1 MSIVAENK
9 EKRYVSDNAQLMAE
23 WNWEKNTASG
33 LDPHKLTVGSERKV
47 WWKCSKRHEW
57 EAVCYSRTAG
67 NQCPIC
73 SGRQVLVGYNDLY
86 TLMPEI
92 ALQWHPTKN
101 GEFTSKDVTI
111 NSHRKVWWLG
121 ACGHEWEAPV
131 SERTRGRGCPICKS
145 KKVVAGINDLAT
157 QYPHISKEWH
167 TSKNKNQPTQVL
179 PQSNKSVWW
188 ICSKGHEYQTSPAH
202 RITKNSSCPI
212 CSNKQILIGFND
224 LATTH
229 PEIASQWHPTK
240 NELTPQQVTIG
251 AEKYIWWICDHGHE
265 WQAVVYSRK
274 DRGCRYCFGNK
285 VLVGYND
292 LSTTHPKLAAQWH
305 PTKNNLTAFDFSAG
319 SNRMV
324 WWLGECGH
332 EWKAV
337 ICSRAS
343 GCGCPTCNEERKTS
357 FAENA
362 IYFYVKSLCP
372 DTIKSYR
379 VDWLG
384 RMELDIYIP
393 SLQVA
398 IEYDGQAWHN
408 DIENDTRK
416 GLLCK
421 EHGIRLIRIREPE
434 CPELECESIKLNST
448 STIELEQ
455 TIRTLFKNFLLIS
468 NSVDIDIERDRTQI
482 YDVISYAQKGNS
494 LLILAPNLA
503 TEWHPVLN
511 GTLKPENISYKSN
524 KKVWWECTVCGHEW
538 QATVNHRSNGRGCP
552 ECANQKRKTNG
563 ISVITKRV

>member
-1 MSIVAENK
+1 MSIVAEKK
-9 EKRYVSDNAQLMAE
+9 EKQYVSDNAQLMAE
-23 WNWEKNTASG
+23 WDLEKNDA
-33 LDPHKLTVGSERKV
+33 LRIDPHKLTIGSERKV
-47 WWKCSKRHEW
+47 WWKCKKGHEW
-57 EAVCYSRTAG
+57 ETVCYSRAAG

-73 SGRQVLVGYNDLY
+73 SGRKVLVGYNDLS
-86 TLMPEI
+86 TLLPEI
-92 ALQWHPTKN
+92 ASQWHPSKN
-101 GEFTSKDVTI
+101 DLITAKDVTI

-121 ACGHEWEAPV
+121 DCGHEWEAPV

-145 KKVVAGINDLAT
+145 KKVLAGINDLAT
-157 QYPHISKEWH
+157 THPFLAKQWH
-167 TSKNKNQPTQVL
+167 PSKNEKNPTQVL

-188 ICSKGHEYQTSPAH
+188 VCEKGHEYIASPAH
-202 RITKNSSCPI
+202 RTTRDSCCPI

-240 NELTPQQVTIG
+240 NKLTPQQVTIG
-251 AEKYIWWICDHGHE
+251 AEKKIWWVCEKGHE
-265 WQAVVYSRK
+265 WEALVYSRK
-274 DRGCRYCFGNK
+274 HNGCPYCSGNM
-285 VLVGYND
+285 VLIGYND
-292 LSTTHPKLAAQWH
+292 LSTTHPDLASQWH
-305 PTKNNLTAFDFSAG
+305 PTKNNKLTAFDVSAG

-337 ICSRAS
+337 IHSRTS
-343 GCGCPTCNEERKTS
+343 GCGCPICIEERKTS
-357 FAENA
+357 FPENA
-362 IYFYVKSLCP
+362 VFFYLKFMCP
-372 DTIKSYR
+372 DTVKSYR

-408 DIENDTRK
+408 NIENDTRK

-421 EHGIRLIRIREPE
+421 EHNVRLIRIREPR

-455 TIRTLFKNFLLIS
+455 AIRTLFQDFLLIS
-468 NSVDIDIERDRTQI
+468 NNVDIDIERDRQQI
-482 YDVISYAQKGNS
+482 YDVISYSQKSNS
-494 LLILAPNLA
+494 LLILAPNVA
-503 TEWHPVLN
+503 TEWHPILN

-524 KKVWWECTVCGHEW
+524 KKVWWKCTACGHEW
-538 QATVNHRSNGRGCP
+538 QSTVNHRSSGRGCP
-552 ECANQKRKTNG
+552 ECAKEKRK
-563 ISVITKRV
+563 KK